1 MKNRVLRTTS
11 AGVRLVA
18 AGARTAALG
27 VRRTFGYSGPGNHR
41 EETSPLDRALSVA
54 DSIWPRLMGE
64 PDRPTRSI
72 LFASPTRGCGTAV
85 VATASAIAL
94 GRHLREPIG
103 LVELDFEDLQLAQLL
118 GAVPGVGV
126 SDILLGQ
133 AELETTV
140 LRTKNH
146 PDLEAV
152 GGGRQR
158 ALQPGDFAA
167 PQFERL
173 RSEMEQRCRTTI
185 YIAPP
190 LETCQNMRLVA
201 RRVDGVVCVVRAAST
216 TKSEIDGALGMLDDS
231 GARLVGSVMTGYDF
245 DLPHSSAA

>member
-1 MKNRVLRTTS
+1 MKQRVLQSTADGARFLAAGIRLTANGVRRMLGHS
-11 AGVRLVA
+11 GAGVRNESSA
-18 AGARTAALG
+18 
-27 VRRTFGYSGPGNHR
+27 
-41 EETSPLDRALSVA
+41 LDRALGVA
-54 DSIWPRLMGE
+54 DDIWPRLMGE
-64 PDRPTRSI
+64 PERPTRSI
-72 LFASPTRGCGTAV
+72 LFASPTRGCSTAV

-94 GRHLREPIG
+94 SRHLREPIG

-118 GAVPGVGV
+118 GAGAGVGV

-133 AELETTV
+133 AEVEATV

-146 PDLEAV
+146 PNLEAI

-167 PQFERL
+167 SHFERL
-173 RSEMEQRCRTTI
+173 RNEVEQRCRTTI

-190 LETCQNMRLVA
+190 LESCQDMRLVA
-201 RRVDGVVCVVRAAST
+201 RRVDGVVCVFRAALT
-216 TKSEIDGALGMLDDS
+216 TKSEVDGALGLLDDS
-231 GARLVGSVMTGYDF
+231 GARLVGSVMTGYNF